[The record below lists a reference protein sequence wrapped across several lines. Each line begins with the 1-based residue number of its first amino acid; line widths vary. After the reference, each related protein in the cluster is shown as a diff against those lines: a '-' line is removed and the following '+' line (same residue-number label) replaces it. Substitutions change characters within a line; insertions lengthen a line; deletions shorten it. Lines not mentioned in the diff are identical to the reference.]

1 MESWNKA
8 RQQAVAYS
16 CTWTCDRLLILF
28 VQRLVRFDCW
38 VLGNATPLEQRH
50 SYGHVC
56 YMWEYMFMCVIYVW
70 MCVCMGGYWCILAL
84 VLYVATSV
92 LTPSLG
98 MDMCTNNLSFPNK
111 VWIYISMSVD
121 SQSLHCYCSVLSLCM
136 KLSVSQPVW
145 SMSWIILTLF
155 QLGFLYLIHPDIT
168 DVVDWALKKQLVLS
182 SAICGFEFGS
192 FLPSMAER
200 NQTFYAVKLHRL
212 LCCPNISSP
221 IQVTI
226 TTLAPEWRY
235 MFWFTHQF

>member
-38 VLGNATPLEQRH
+38 VLGNATPLKQRH

-111 VWIYISMSVD
+111 VWIYIYVCRQSVTTLLLFCTVT
-121 SQSLHCYCSVLSLCM
+121 LHETFCFTASVIP
-136 KLSVSQPVW
+136 VSYTH
-145 SMSWIILTLF
+145 LTLPT
-155 QLGFLYLIHPDIT
+155 ID
-168 DVVDWALKKQLVLS
+168 DV
-182 SAICGFEFGS
+182 
-192 FLPSMAER
+192 
-200 NQTFYAVKLHRL
+200 
-212 LCCPNISSP
+212 
-221 IQVTI
+221 
-226 TTLAPEWRY
+226 
-235 MFWFTHQF
+235 